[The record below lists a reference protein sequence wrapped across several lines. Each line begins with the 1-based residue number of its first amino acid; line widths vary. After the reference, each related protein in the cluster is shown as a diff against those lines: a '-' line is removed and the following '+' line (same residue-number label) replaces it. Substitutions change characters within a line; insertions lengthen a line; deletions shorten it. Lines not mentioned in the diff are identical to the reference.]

1 MAPEV
6 IRGTSKGYDN
16 KCDVWSMGI
25 MALELANGNPPRSNI
40 DPKRAIFLTVAERA
54 PTLEGDQWSKIFKN
68 FVRVCLHM
76 TAKKRPTVTQ
86 LLAHPFIDKAS
97 DEAGFQKSKIT

>member
-54 PTLEGDQWSKIFKN
+54 PTLEGDQWSKQFKD
-68 FVRVCLHM
+68 FVRGCLRM
-76 TAKKRPTVTQ
+76 NAKKRPTTTQ
-86 LLAHPFIDKAS
+86 LLSHPFIERAS
-97 DEAGFQKSKIT
+97 DDLSFINTLI